1 MSEAL
6 EYFRYMVLKSRA
18 GTDEE
23 SLCSLV
29 VGVPAYGRSAAE
41 VAQVIGEALRQQEPA
56 IRDRYF
62 LRTGFKIP
70 QDVRIRFQVN
80 QQRPYPPDYAG
91 MRADFAT
98 SDGKKFWAEQWRR

>member
-1 MSEAL
+1 MSDAL
-6 EYFRYMVLKSRA
+6 EYFRCMVLKSRA
-18 GTDEE
+18 GADEE

-41 VAQVIGEALRQQEPA
+41 VAEVIGEALRQQEPA

-62 LRTGFKIP
+62 LRTGVKIP
-70 QDVRIRFQVN
+70 QDARIRFQVN

-91 MRADFAT
+91 MRPDFAT